1 MQQKLGKAPHETAI
15 EDHTYRVFP
24 NDLNSQGTVFGG
36 LIMSIMDNLAHI
48 VAERHS
54 QKICVTASADSI
66 SFIESA
72 GQGDNLIFKVSV
84 NRAWKTS
91 MEIGVKVISEHRN
104 TLAQKHISSCYLTFV
119 ALDENKKPTL
129 VPPVT
134 PLDPKEVRRF
144 EEAEKRRQDRLR
156 HKK

>member
-1 MQQKLGKAPHETAI
+1 MQEKLGKAPSETAI

-36 LIMSIMDNLAHI
+36 LIMSLMDNLAHI

-66 SFIESA
+66 SFIKPA
-72 GQGDNLIFKVSV
+72 GHGDNLIFKVSV
-84 NRAWKTS
+84 NCAWKTS

-104 TLAQKHISSCYLTFV
+104 TLAQTHIASCYLTFV
-119 ALDENKKPTL
+119 AFDKEGNPSL

-134 PLDPKEVRRF
+134 PQTDEEVRRF
-144 EEAEKRRQDRLR
+144 EAAEKRRKARLA